1 MLSIAQVA
9 EVTKVLEDVEKLQQ
23 LQLFSVFAQLM
34 LDLLSSFFIVEESA
48 LANNLKFMESRSQA
62 LLSMG
67 GWQILSKSNRKVRV
81 L

>member
-9 EVTKVLEDVEKLQQ
+9 EVTKVLEDVEKLQ
-23 LQLFSVFAQLM
+23 QLFSVFAQLM

-48 LANNLKFMESRSQA
+48 LANNVKFMESRSQA

>member
-9 EVTKVLEDVEKLQQ
+9 EVTKVLEDVEKLQ
-23 LQLFSVFAQLM
+23 QLFSVFAQLM

-67 GWQILSKSNRKVRV
+67 GWQILFKSNRKVRV

>member
-9 EVTKVLEDVEKLQQ
+9 EVTKVLEDVEKLQ
-23 LQLFSVFAQLM
+23 QLFSVFAQLM

>member
-9 EVTKVLEDVEKLQQ
+9 EVTKVLEEVENLQ
-23 LQLFSVFAQLM
+23 QLFSVLAQLM
-34 LDLLSSFFIVEESA
+34 SDLLSNFFIVEEST

-67 GWQILSKSNRKVRV
+67 GGQILPKSTRKVRV

>member
-9 EVTKVLEDVEKLQQ
+9 EVTKVLEDVEKLQ
-23 LQLFSVFAQLM
+23 QLFSVFAQLM

-48 LANNLKFMESRSQA
+48 LANNLKLMESRSQA

>member
-23 LQLFSVFAQLM
+23 LFSVFVQLM

>member
-9 EVTKVLEDVEKLQQ
+9 EVTKVLEEVEKLQQ
-23 LQLFSVFAQLM
+23 LFSVLAQLM
-34 LDLLSSFFIVEESA
+34 LDLLSNFFIVEEST

-67 GWQILSKSNRKVRV
+67 GGQILPKSTRKVRV

>member
-9 EVTKVLEDVEKLQQ
+9 EVTKVLEEVEKLQ
-23 LQLFSVFAQLM
+23 QLFSVFAQLV
-34 LDLLSSFFIVEESA
+34 LDLLGKFLIVDEST

-62 LLSMG
+62 LLSMS
-67 GWQILSKSNRKVRV
+67 GWQILSQLNRKVRD